1 MRTINSRLN
10 PRHGYTLIE
19 LMMVLS
25 VITILVATSL
35 PAVRSPMAKST
46 LRTSAKDLRSELS
59 RARLRAIETGLIL
72 HFRYKEGTSEY
83 EIVPQNSE
91 FSEDLWSEAVVED
104 QESPS
109 QTTNLSAIDTVSVED
124 EVVSGELAEGVRFM
138 KTESED
144 AGFETVITE
153 EADDEFA
160 SDSEFASVEEEPLSE
175 GSFDDDSEWSEPIV
189 FYPNGR
195 ISQSRIRLEGENH
208 IQVDL
213 NVRGLTGNVSVSD
226 LKKSDDYADEDVE

>member
-1 MRTINSRLN
+1 MRTINNRLN
-10 PRHGYTLIE
+10 LRHGYTLIE

-59 RARLRAIETGLIL
+59 RARLRAIETGLVL

-104 QESPS
+104 LESPS
-109 QTTNLSAIDTVSVED
+109 QTSSLSAIDTVTVED

-144 AGFETVITE
+144 AGFETVISE
-153 EADDEFA
+153 EADD
-160 SDSEFASVEEEPLSE
+160 EFASVEEEPLSE

-226 LKKSDDYADEDVE
+226 LKKSDIDADEDVE